1 MPKKIFTILF
11 ISLIAFSQIGYYLI
25 IHQARQ
31 EHKAYIKKLLHQNI
45 SEKLLTAIDYTANR
59 QAIYWE
65 EEGEEFFFNGEIYD
79 LVKTKNVAGKLYL
92 YCINDE
98 KENELI
104 DQYNGSVKNNS
115 STEKN
120 IKSTFDNS
128 FPPYLIISFA
138 NSFPQKKWDKKFYF
152 PFLNIKSTDIRPSF
166 KPPPEL
172 FI

>member
-1 MPKKIFTILF
+1 MPKKIFTILS

-25 IHQARQ
+25 ILQARQ

-45 SEKLLTAIDYTANR
+45 SENLLTAIDYTANK
-59 QAIYWE
+59 QVIYWE

-79 LVKTKNVAGKLYL
+79 LVKIKNVAGKLYL

-128 FPPYLIISFA
+128 FSPYLITNFA
-138 NSFPQKKWDKKFYF
+138 IIYPKEDSDKQY
-152 PFLNIKSTDIRPSF
+152 PFTFSKIESAAIRPTL

>member
-45 SEKLLTAIDYTANR
+45 SENLLTEIDYSANK

-65 EEGEEFFFNGEIYD
+65 EEGKEFFLNGEIYD
-79 LVKTKNVAGKLYL
+79 LVKTKNVAGKIYF

-104 DQYNGSVKNNS
+104 NQYNSRVKNNS

-120 IKSTFDNS
+120 IKNTFDNS
-128 FPPYLIISFA
+128 FPPYLIINFA
-138 NSFPQKKWDKKFYF
+138 NIFPQRKCDKKYYF
-152 PFLNIKSTDIRPSF
+152 TSFKIESADVRPTL

>member
-1 MPKKIFTILF
+1 MPKKLFTILF
-11 ISLIAFSQIGYYLI
+11 ISLIAFSLIGYYLI

-31 EHKAYIKKLLHQNI
+31 EHKAHIKKLLHQNI
-45 SEKLLTAIDYTANR
+45 SENLLMAIDYTANK

-79 LVKTKNVAGKLYL
+79 LVKTKNVAGKLYV

-115 STEKN
+115 STERN

-128 FPPYLIISFA
+128 FSPYLITNFA
-138 NSFPQKKWDKKFYF
+138 IIYPKEDSDKQY
-152 PFLNIKSTDIRPSF
+152 PFTFSKIKSTDFTPSF
-166 KPPPEL
+166 KPPQEF

>member
-31 EHKAYIKKLLHQNI
+31 EHKAHIKKLLHQNI
-45 SEKLLTAIDYTANR
+45 SENLLTAIDYTANK

-79 LVKTKNVAGKLYL
+79 LVKTKNVAGKVYL

-104 DQYNGSVKNNS
+104 NQYNSSVKNNS

-128 FPPYLIISFA
+128 FSPYLITNFAIIYPKEDSNKQYPFSFSKIESA
-138 NSFPQKKWDKKFYF
+138 A
-152 PFLNIKSTDIRPSF
+152 IRPTL